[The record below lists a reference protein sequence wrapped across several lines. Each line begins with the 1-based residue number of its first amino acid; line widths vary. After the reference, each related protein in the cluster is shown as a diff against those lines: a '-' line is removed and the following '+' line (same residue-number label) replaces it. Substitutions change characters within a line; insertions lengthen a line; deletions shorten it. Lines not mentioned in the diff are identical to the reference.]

1 MILVALLF
9 IVISIVLERMV
20 LMNRGSEFRKWDLHV
35 HSPYTVLNN
44 QFSKLQD
51 GNPDI
56 DCFIQKIKDENIS
69 AIGLTNYF
77 NFSDNDFNLKAK
89 LEEEGIAT
97 FLNLEVRLS
106 NINKSDQLFDYHI
119 IFDNTLDDGIV
130 KNLLGELKANI
141 GPYEKAFNRLSKDE
155 IEFSANIDF
164 KSLRTILEGNAE

>member
-9 IVISIVLERMV
+9 IVKSIVLERMI

-69 AIGLTNYF
+69 AIG
-77 NFSDNDFNLKAK
+77 
-89 LEEEGIAT
+89 
-97 FLNLEVRLS
+97 
-106 NINKSDQLFDYHI
+106 
-119 IFDNTLDDGIV
+119 
-130 KNLLGELKANI
+130 
-141 GPYEKAFNRLSKDE
+141 
-155 IEFSANIDF
+155 
-164 KSLRTILEGNAE
+164 